1 MKNISDFQF
10 LELKFSVY
18 LYRHV
23 LLVDLS
29 MTFHRFLSNC
39 KHKDCLRPCF
49 HCLKNTKI
57 YSSSVGKTFL
67 CLLPPLNFLG
77 FSKPFSA
84 ELILRLTLF
93 YYHHVFFTNSCL
105 FFNANICRPDQT
117 PRFVASDLGLHCL
130 PTYLLGN
137 KTIQYKK
144 LPFWT
149 RGINGL
155 MLCLLGKNFRRRH

>member
-18 LYRHV
+18 LNRHV

-84 ELILRLTLF
+84 ELTLTPYSFLLS
-93 YYHHVFFTNSCL
+93 SC
-105 FFNANICRPDQT
+105 F
-117 PRFVASDLGLHCL
+117 L
-130 PTYLLGN
+130 PT
-137 KTIQYKK
+137 
-144 LPFWT
+144 PVCF
-149 RGINGL
+149 
-155 MLCLLGKNFRRRH
+155 